1 MHAPG
6 FLKLLCFSDLH
17 LDLAAARRI
26 AAKALVGNIDLLESA
41 GDLGLNGVPDPE
53 LYRVLAKPGVPVLA
67 IPGNHD
73 GDESFERSITAS
85 GWTSIDS
92 AVHRHG
98 DFFIAG
104 HGMRSNPDYAEREYE
119 KFLAFAAS
127 IEQVPAERLVLV
139 SHLPPRGSLSARDRH
154 FVDRGSPALADW
166 IRRRQPVAVICGHV
180 HHREPVMEH
189 VGGTLVVNPGP
200 YGWLQRL
207 RCSGR

>member
-1 MHAPG
+1 MVAVGPRDMHAPG

-67 IPGNHD
+67 IPGNHN

-119 KFLAFAAS
+119 KFLTFAAS

-139 SHLPPRGSLSARDRH
+139 SHFPPRGSLSARDRH
-154 FVDRGSPALADW
+154 FIGTG
-166 IRRRQPVAVICGHV
+166 RRKMAISRRCYQRCP
-180 HHREPVMEH
+180 
-189 VGGTLVVNPGP
+189 L
-200 YGWLQRL
+200 RL
-207 RCSGR
+207 RCSRSARTT